1 MFQLSGFYFKPSAP
15 DSRSRPKPTAEPWAL
30 HSSSYEN
37 ANHATGGQGAETA
50 SQPEMQHSNLDTQ
63 IAGSR
68 IWVGPSGFRSWGLG
82 FSLCWICVPLFE
94 SQALRGTKPQ
104 SPKPL
109 TKTESKPL
117 NPEPF

>member
-1 MFQLSGFYFKPSAP
+1 MLGSPILYLTGRIKMFQLSGFYFKPSAP

-68 IWVGPSGFRSWGLG
+68 IWVGPSGFRVLG
-82 FSLCWICVPLFE
+82 FRVQFLLDMCSSV
-94 SQALRGTKPQ
+94 
-104 SPKPL
+104 
-109 TKTESKPL
+109 
-117 NPEPF
+117 